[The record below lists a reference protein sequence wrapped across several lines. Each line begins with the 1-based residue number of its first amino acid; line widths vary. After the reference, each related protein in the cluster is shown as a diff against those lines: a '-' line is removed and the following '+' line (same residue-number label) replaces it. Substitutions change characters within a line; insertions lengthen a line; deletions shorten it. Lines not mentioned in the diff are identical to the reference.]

1 MWWGEMAQQ
10 VKVFSTKPRDP
21 NSILQNT
28 HGGMNGSH
36 KLSFDHL
43 TSSWW
48 SIHTHA
54 VRKRKAKINKRSGGE
69 AAKM

>member
-1 MWWGEMAQQ
+1 MAQQ

-21 NSILQNT
+21 NLLLQNT

-36 KLSFDHL
+36 KLSFDL
-43 TSSWW
+43 YMMVYT
-48 SIHTHA
+48 HTYRDRM
-54 VRKRKAKINKRSGGE
+54 RKEKINKISGVE